1 MGMIYQYSCSSCPD
15 ILGTIYYGIGMMY
28 PISKVDNRLF
38 GCYDCGEV
46 FGRNINKKFNR
57 CPNCKKKPK
66 ELVFHEKDEFGF
78 TERIESEINFTV
90 KNTFC
95 LALFPIAR
103 WWHFSDSGLF
113 DVAEKIT

>member
-1 MGMIYQYSCSSCPD
+1 MGMIYQYSCSSCSH

-46 FGRNINKKFNR
+46 FERNINKKFNR

-66 ELVFHEKDEFGF
+66 ELVFHEKDELGL
-78 TERIESEINFTV
+78 TERIESDINCPNCKTG
-90 KNTFC
+90 NLTFEDRGC
-95 LALFPIAR
+95 
-103 WWHFSDSGLF
+103 WD
-113 DVAEKIT
+113 